1 MMTNFLPVACALRRR
16 LLVAPL
22 ALVLVLGA
30 AGTATA
36 QTAAPAPSQM
46 ELPDAAYYID
56 GLPATAA
63 DAKKLESE
71 KGAIVNMHVLKGEAV
86 RQLLGNEAPA
96 SAIIITSRKN
106 KDSAAVQAF
115 NKRVEAV
122 TPTQKMDLAAAYILV
137 DGKETTEAELKK
149 IPPASIKDMRVYK
162 GAEAEKLYG
171 AKGRTGVVV
180 ITTR

>member
-1 MMTNFLPVACALRRR
+1 MTTNFLPAAYALRRR
-16 LLVAPL
+16 LILAPL
-22 ALVLVLGA
+22 ALGLALGA
-30 AGTATA
+30 ASTATA

-46 ELPDAAYYID
+46 ELPEAAYYID

-86 RQLLGNEAPA
+86 RKLLGDGAPT
-96 SAIIITSRKN
+96 SAIIITSKKN

-115 NKRVEAV
+115 NKRVEEV
-122 TPTQKMDLAAAYILV
+122 TPTQKMDLATAYILV

-149 IPPASIKDMRVYK
+149 IPPARIKDMRVYK
-162 GAEAEKLYG
+162 GAEAEKQYG
-171 AKGRTGVVV
+171 AKGRSGVVV
-180 ITTR
+180 VTTR